1 MRGSV
6 KASVEHASGAVPG
19 SASATLAAV
28 SGLIVAMLLWASS
41 LIALKLAFRS
51 YDPMLVL
58 FGRMAIASLC
68 LVLWVPRFRAVAW
81 RGSDLGRVLFMAL
94 CEPCLYFL
102 FEARALENTTAS
114 QAGVIT
120 SLLPLLVA
128 IGATTVLGESVPR
141 RHLAGFAVAVLGAVW
156 LSLGGTASATAPNP
170 TLGNLYQFLAMVC
183 AAGYTLSLKSLA
195 GRYPPFLLA
204 GAQALVGS
212 VFYLPFLLL
221 SGTVLPARLEVV
233 PVLAV
238 VYLGTVVSL
247 GAYGLYNFGVSRL
260 PVSQAAV
267 FVNLIPVFTV
277 ILGWLVLDEQ
287 FGRTQY
293 AAAFLVLAGV
303 ILGQGRPATDPAAGL
318 AG

>member
-6 KASVEHASGAVPG
+6 KAAAAHSSGAAHGHAP
-19 SASATLAAV
+19 ATLAAV

-58 FGRMAIASLC
+58 FGRMAIASVC
-68 LVLWVPRFRAVAW
+68 LVFWFPRFRAVSW

-120 SLLPLLVA
+120 ALLPVLVA
-128 IGATTVLGESVPR
+128 IGAATVLGERVAR
-141 RHLAGFAVAVLGAVW
+141 RNLAGFAVAVSGACW
-156 LSLGGTASATAPNP
+156 LSLGGTASAAAPNP
-170 TLGNLYQFLAMVC
+170 TLGNLYQSLAMVC
-183 AAGYTLSLKSLA
+183 AAGYTLSLKGLA

-221 SGTVLPARLEVV
+221 SGTALPARLEVV
-233 PVLAV
+233 PALAV
-238 VYLGTVVSL
+238 LYLGTAVSL

-267 FVNLIPVFTV
+267 FVNFIPVFTV
-277 ILGWLVLDEQ
+277 ILGWLVLGEQ

-303 ILGQGRPATDPAAGL
+303 VLSQRRPAAAPADGVAG
-318 AG
+318 